1 MAGYKALLFVML
13 AGTAVN
19 CALET
24 ASPFIRFGGH
34 QDKVAKVAAYVLT
47 ANLIVTPSAVYLFGL
62 EGAVASII
70 GMSFVRGMSYMY
82 ILRRFAGIKPL
93 GFA

>member
-1 MAGYKALLFVML
+1 ML

-19 CALET
+19 CTLET
-24 ASPFIRFGGH
+24 ASPFIRFGGQ
-34 QDKVAKVAAYVLT
+34 QDKVAKVATYVLI

-62 EGAVASII
+62 EGAVVSII
-70 GMSFVRGMSYMY
+70 GMSFVRGVSYMY